1 MLKWQLW
8 SLKKAIVNKVDDY
21 QRLVAKALRT
31 VGEVLPWDLVDEI
44 KQNPGLLVLD
54 IRESDE
60 FQMMHIKDSL
70 HVPRGLLEGACVWNY
85 DDTISVLA
93 KTRDQS
99 IVVVCR
105 SGNRSALAA
114 LTMQQMGFENV
125 RSLKL
130 GIKGW
135 NDNDLEMLNN
145 QGDIV
150 DIDEIDEVLNRAVE
164 KSKLQP

>member
-1 MLKWQLW
+1 M
-8 SLKKAIVNKVDDY
+8 DEY
-21 QRLVAKALRT
+21 QRLVVDALAS
-31 VGEVLPWDLVDEI
+31 VDEVLPWDLEEEI
-44 KQNPGLLVLD
+44 EQNPELIVLD

-60 FQMMHIKDSL
+60 FEMMHIKGSL
-70 HVPRGLLEGACVWNY
+70 HVPRGVLEGACVWNY
-85 DDTISVLA
+85 DDTIPALA
-93 KTRDQS
+93 QNRDQN

-114 LTMQQMGFENV
+114 LTMQQMGFEQV

-145 QGDIV
+145 QGEIV
-150 DIDEIDEVLNRAVE
+150 DIDQIDEWLNRAVPE
-164 KSKLQP
+164 DKLKP

>member
-1 MLKWQLW
+1 M
-8 SLKKAIVNKVDDY
+8 DEY
-21 QRLVAKALRT
+21 QRLVVKALGS
-31 VGEVLPWDLVDEI
+31 VDEVLPWDLEEEI
-44 KQNPGLLVLD
+44 EQNPELIVLD

-60 FQMMHIKDSL
+60 FEMMHIKDSL
-70 HVPRGLLEGACVWNY
+70 HVPRGVLEGACVWNY
-85 DDTISVLA
+85 DDTIPALA
-93 KTRDQS
+93 QARDQN

-114 LTMQQMGFENV
+114 LTMQQIGFKQV

-150 DIDEIDEVLNRAVE
+150 DIDQIDTWLNRTVP
-164 KSKLQP
+164 KGKLKP

>member
-1 MLKWQLW
+1 M
-8 SLKKAIVNKVDDY
+8 DEY
-21 QRLVAKALRT
+21 QRLVVDALAS
-31 VGEVLPWDLVDEI
+31 VDEVLPWDLEEEI
-44 KQNPGLLVLD
+44 EQNPELIVLD

-60 FQMMHIKDSL
+60 FEMMHIKSSL
-70 HVPRGLLEGACVWNY
+70 HVPRGVLEGACVWNY
-85 DDTISVLA
+85 DDTIPALA
-93 KTRDQS
+93 QNRDQN

-114 LTMQQMGFENV
+114 LTMQQMGFEQV

-145 QGDIV
+145 QGDVV
-150 DIDEIDEVLNRAVE
+150 DIDQIDEWLNRAVPE
-164 KSKLQP
+164 DKLKP

>member
-1 MLKWQLW
+1 M
-8 SLKKAIVNKVDDY
+8 DGY
-21 QRLVAKALRT
+21 QKLVVKALK
-31 VGEVLPWDLVDEI
+31 EVVEILPWDVDTEI
-44 KQNPGLLVLD
+44 EQDPNLIVLD
-54 IRESDE
+54 IRELDE
-60 FQMMHIKDSL
+60 FEMMHIKNSL
-70 HVPRGLLEGACVWNY
+70 HVPRGVLEGACVWNY
-85 DDTISVLA
+85 DDTIPALA
-93 KTRDQS
+93 KARDQN

-114 LTMQQMGFENV
+114 LTMQQMGFNNI

-150 DIDEIDEVLNRAVE
+150 DIDEVDEWLNRAVP
-164 KSKLQP
+164 KDKLHP

>member
-1 MLKWQLW
+1 
-8 SLKKAIVNKVDDY
+8 VDGY
-21 QRLVAKALRT
+21 QRLVIKALRS
-31 VGEVLPWDLVDEI
+31 VDEVLPWDLEEEI
-44 KQNPGLLVLD
+44 EKNPNLIVLD
-54 IRESDE
+54 IRELDE
-60 FQMMHIKDSL
+60 FEMMHIKGSL
-70 HVPRGLLEGACVWNY
+70 HVPRGVLEGACVWNY
-85 DDTISVLA
+85 DDTIPVLA
-93 KTRDQS
+93 QSRDQN

-114 LTMQQMGFENV
+114 LTMQQMGFDQV

-150 DIDEIDEVLNRAVE
+150 DIDEVDEWLNRTVPE
-164 KSKLQP
+164 NKLQP

>member
-1 MLKWQLW
+1 M
-8 SLKKAIVNKVDDY
+8 DGY
-21 QRLVAKALRT
+21 QKLVVKALKE
-31 VGEVLPWDLVDEI
+31 VVEVLPWDLETEI
-44 KQNPGLLVLD
+44 EQDPNLIVLD
-54 IRESDE
+54 IRELDE
-60 FQMMHIKDSL
+60 FKMMHIKNSL
-70 HVPRGLLEGACVWNY
+70 HVPRGVLEGACVWNY
-85 DDTISVLA
+85 DDTIPALA
-93 KTRDQS
+93 KERDQN

-114 LTMQQMGFENV
+114 LTMQQMGFNNI

-150 DIDEIDEVLNRAVE
+150 DIDEVDEWLNRAVP
-164 KSKLQP
+164 KDKLHP

>member
-1 MLKWQLW
+1 M
-8 SLKKAIVNKVDDY
+8 DEY
-21 QRLVAKALRT
+21 QRLVVDALAS
-31 VGEVLPWDLVDEI
+31 VDEVLPWDLEEEI
-44 KQNPGLLVLD
+44 KQNPELIVLD

-60 FQMMHIKDSL
+60 FEMMHIKSSL
-70 HVPRGLLEGACVWNY
+70 HVPRGVLEGACVWNY
-85 DDTISVLA
+85 DDTIPALA
-93 KTRDQS
+93 QNRDQN

-114 LTMQQMGFENV
+114 LTMQQMGFEQV

-150 DIDEIDEVLNRAVE
+150 DIDQIDEWLNRAVPE
-164 KSKLQP
+164 DKLKP